1 MLEMAYLR
9 HSMKLGPVI
18 IPMDEPGGGMKRMAG
33 TSEAWR
39 TGRWLVLCLS
49 ALLFAAPLR
58 AEEVRIEHQGLD
70 VIGNLDIAQGK
81 SLKNDGVVLLL
92 HGTLAHH
99 RMEIISALQELLHER
114 GINSLA
120 ITLGLGMNER
130 RGLFDCSIEQDHRNE
145 DASEEIK
152 SWINWLKQKGAAS
165 ITLAGHDRGGNQI
178 AVYAAK
184 EPDKAVRRL
193 VMIAPLA
200 DTASSLES
208 EFSQRFRQPLQPILA
223 EAEKLV
229 AEDQFNTLMTDVPFL
244 GCDRAKVTAG
254 AFVNYYGPNQNLYTP
269 SLIPHIKMP
278 TMVVV
283 GDLDPLANELLPAVQ
298 GIPDA
303 KSVRIVT
310 IPGADH
316 FFRDEAA
323 EDLADKIKAF
333 MAEK

>member
-1 MLEMAYLR
+1 
-9 HSMKLGPVI
+9 
-18 IPMDEPGGGMKRMAG
+18 MAG
-33 TSEAWR
+33 KSEALGM
-39 TGRWLVLCLS
+39 GRWLVLCLW
-49 ALLFAAPLR
+49 AVLFAAPLR
-58 AEEVRIEHQGLD
+58 AEDVRIEHQGLD
-70 VIGNLDIAQGK
+70 VLGNLDIAPGK
-81 SLKNDGVVLLL
+81 SLKGDGVVLLV

-145 DASEEIK
+145 DAGEEIK
-152 SWINWLKQKGAAS
+152 AWVKWLKDKGAAS

-178 AVYAAK
+178 AVYAARD
-184 EPDKAVRRL
+184 PDKAVRRL
-193 VMIAPLA
+193 ILIAPLA
-200 DTASSLES
+200 DTASSLEA
-208 EFSQRFRQPLQPILA
+208 EYTQRFRQPLQQILA

-244 GCDRAKVTAG
+244 VCDRAKVTAG

-269 SLIPHIKMP
+269 GLIPQIKMP
-278 TMVVV
+278 AMIAV
-283 GDLDPLANELLPAVQ
+283 GDLDPLANELLPAIQ

-303 KSVRIVT
+303 KSIRLVT

-316 FFRDEAA
+316 FFRDQAA

-333 MAEK
+333 LAEK

>member
-1 MLEMAYLR
+1 MAHLR
-9 HSMKLGPVI
+9 HSMKLGPA
-18 IPMDEPGGGMKRMAG
+18 IPTRQPGGGMRQKAG
-33 TSEAWR
+33 RNEVR
-39 TGRWLVLCLS
+39 GIGRWLVLCLW
-49 ALLFAAPLR
+49 ALLLAAPLR

-70 VIGNLDIAQGK
+70 VLGNLDIAQGK

-130 RGLFDCSIEQDHRNE
+130 RGLFDCSIEQDHRIE
-145 DASEEIK
+145 DATEEIK
-152 SWINWLKQKGAAS
+152 SWVKWLKEKGAAS

-178 AVYAAK
+178 AVYAAT
-184 EPDKAVRRL
+184 ESDKAVRRL
-193 VMIAPLA
+193 ILIAPLA
-200 DTASSLES
+200 DTASSIEA
-208 EFSQRFRQPLQPILA
+208 EFSQRFRQPLQPVLA

-244 GCDRAKVTAG
+244 VCDRAKVTAG

-269 SLIPHIKMP
+269 GLIPHIKMP
-278 TMVVV
+278 ALIAI
-283 GDLDPLANELLPAVQ
+283 GDLDPLANELVPAIR

-303 KSVRIVT
+303 KSIKLVT

-316 FFRDEAA
+316 FFRDQAA
-323 EDLADKIKAF
+323 EDLADQIKAF
-333 MAEK
+333 LAEK

>member
-1 MLEMAYLR
+1 MSVKADKGDAL
-9 HSMKLGPVI
+9 SI
-18 IPMDEPGGGMKRMAG
+18 
-33 TSEAWR
+33 
-39 TGRWLVLCLS
+39 GRILVLCLC
-49 ALLFAAPLR
+49 ALLVTAPLR

-70 VIGNLDIAQGK
+70 VLGTLEVAPGK
-81 SLKNDGVVLLL
+81 SLKNDGAVLLL
-92 HGTLAHH
+92 HGMLAHH
-99 RMEIISALQELLHER
+99 RMEIISALQELLRER

-120 ITLGLGMNER
+120 VTLGLGMNER

-152 SWINWLKQKGAAS
+152 SWINWLKQKGATS

-178 AVYAAK
+178 AIYAAK

-200 DTASSLES
+200 DTASSTES
-208 EFSQRFRQPLQPILA
+208 EFSQRFGQPLQPILA

-244 GCDRAKVTAG
+244 ACDRTKVTAG

-269 SLIPHIKMP
+269 SLIPRIKLP
-278 TMVVV
+278 AMVVV
-283 GDLDPLANELLPAVQ
+283 GDLDPLANELLPAIE

-303 KSVRIVT
+303 KSIRLVT
-310 IPGADH
+310 LPGADH
-316 FFRDEAA
+316 FFRDQAA

-333 MAEK
+333 LAEK

>member
-1 MLEMAYLR
+1 MSGANDVGALDLETI
-9 HSMKLGPVI
+9 V
-18 IPMDEPGGGMKRMAG
+18 MDQPRGGMRRMANA
-33 TSEAWR
+33 SKAAAM
-39 TGRWLVLCLS
+39 GRWLVACVC
-49 ALLFAAPLR
+49 AFLFAAPLR

-70 VIGNLDIAQGK
+70 VLGNLDIAPGK
-81 SLKNDGVVLLL
+81 SLKTDGVVLLL

-145 DASEEIK
+145 DASEEIR
-152 SWINWLKQKGAAS
+152 SWVKWLKEKGAAS
-165 ITLAGHDRGGNQI
+165 ITLAGHGRGGNQI

-200 DTASSLES
+200 DTASSIEA
-208 EFSQRFRQPLQPILA
+208 EFSQRFRQPLPPVLA

-244 GCDRAKVTAG
+244 VCDRAKVTAG

-269 SLIPHIKMP
+269 SLIPHIKMQA
-278 TMVVV
+278 MVAV
-283 GDLDPLANELLPAVQ
+283 GDLDPLANELVPAIQ

-303 KSVRIVT
+303 KSIKLVT

-316 FFRDEAA
+316 FFRDQAA
-323 EDLADKIKAF
+323 EDLADQIKAF
-333 MAEK
+333 LAEK

>member
-1 MLEMAYLR
+1 
-9 HSMKLGPVI
+9 
-18 IPMDEPGGGMKRMAG
+18 MDEPGGGMKRIAG
-33 TSEAWR
+33 KSEAR
-39 TGRWLVLCLS
+39 GIGRWLVPCLW

-70 VIGNLDIAQGK
+70 VLGNLDLAPGK

-99 RMEIISALQELLHER
+99 RVEVMSALQELLHER

-130 RGLFDCSIEQDHRNE
+130 RGLFDCNIEQDHRNE
-145 DASEEIK
+145 DAAEEIK
-152 SWINWLKQKGAAS
+152 SWVTWLKEKGAAS
-165 ITLAGHDRGGNQI
+165 IALAGHDRGGNQI
-178 AVYAAK
+178 AIYAAK

-200 DTASSLES
+200 DTASSIES

-223 EAEKLV
+223 EAEKLA
-229 AEDQFNTLMTDVPFL
+229 AEEQFNTLMTDVPFL
-244 GCDRAKVTAG
+244 ACDKSKVTAG

-269 SLIPHIKMP
+269 SLIPHIKLP
-278 TMVVV
+278 AMVAV
-283 GDLDPLANELLPAVQ
+283 GDLDPLANELLPAIQ

-303 KSVRIVT
+303 KLIRLVT
-310 IPGADH
+310 ITGADH
-316 FFRDEAA
+316 FFRDQAA

-333 MAEK
+333 LAEK

>member
-1 MLEMAYLR
+1 
-9 HSMKLGPVI
+9 
-18 IPMDEPGGGMKRMAG
+18 MDESDGSMGRAAG
-33 TSEAWR
+33 KGEALGA
-39 TGRWLVLCLS
+39 GRWLVLCCC
-49 ALLFAAPLR
+49 ALLFAAPLH

-70 VIGNLDIAQGK
+70 VIGNLDLAPGK
-81 SLKNDGVVLLL
+81 SLKNDGAVLLL

-99 RMEIISALQELLHER
+99 RMEIMSALQELLHER

-120 ITLGLGMNER
+120 VTLGLGMNER

-152 SWINWLKQKGAAS
+152 SWVNWLKQKGAAS

-178 AVYAAK
+178 AVYAAQ

-200 DTASSLES
+200 DTASSIEA
-208 EFSQRFRQPLQPILA
+208 EFSQRFHVPLQSILA

-229 AEDQFNTLMTDVPFL
+229 AEDQFNSLMTDVPFL
-244 GCDRAKVTAG
+244 ACDRAKVTAG

-269 SLIPHIKMP
+269 SLLPHIKMP
-278 TMVVV
+278 AMVAV
-283 GDLDPLANELLPAVQ
+283 GDLDPLANELLPAIE

-303 KSVRIVT
+303 KSIRLVT
-310 IPGADH
+310 IAGADH
-316 FFRDEAA
+316 FFRDQAA

-333 MAEK
+333 LAEK

>member
-1 MLEMAYLR
+1 MTGVSKAT
-9 HSMKLGPVI
+9 
-18 IPMDEPGGGMKRMAG
+18 RM
-33 TSEAWR
+33 W
-39 TGRWLVLCLS
+39 RWLVACLC
-49 ALLFAAPLR
+49 ALLFVAPLR

-70 VIGNLDIAQGK
+70 VLGNLDIAPGK

-130 RGLFDCSIEQDHRNE
+130 RGMFDCSIEQDHRIE

-152 SWINWLKQKGAAS
+152 SWVNWLKQKGAAN
-165 ITLAGHDRGGNQI
+165 ITLAGHDRGGNQMAI
-178 AVYAAK
+178 YAGK
-184 EPDKAVRRL
+184 DPDKAVRRL
-193 VMIAPLA
+193 MLIAPLA
-200 DTASSLES
+200 DTASSIEA
-208 EFSQRFRQPLQPILA
+208 EFSQHFRVPLQPALA

-229 AEDQFNTLMTDVPFL
+229 AEDQFNTLMTGVPFL
-244 GCDRAKVTAG
+244 LCDNAKVTAG

-269 SLIPHIKMP
+269 SLIPNIKMP
-278 TMVVV
+278 ALVAV
-283 GDLDPLANELLPAVQ
+283 GDLDPLAHELLPAIQ

-303 KSVRIVT
+303 KSVRVLT

-316 FFRDEAA
+316 FFRDQAA
-323 EDLADKIKAF
+323 EDLADAIKAF
-333 MAEK
+333 LAEK

>member
-1 MLEMAYLR
+1 
-9 HSMKLGPVI
+9 
-18 IPMDEPGGGMKRMAG
+18 MDEPGGGMRRMAG
-33 TSEAWR
+33 KSEAR
-39 TGRWLVLCLS
+39 GIGRWLLLCLL
-49 ALLFAAPLR
+49 ALFFAAPLR
-58 AEEVRIEHQGLD
+58 AEEARIEHQGLD
-70 VIGNLDIAQGK
+70 VLGNLDIAPGK

-99 RMEIISALQELLHER
+99 RMEVISALQELLHER

-145 DASEEIK
+145 DAVEEIK
-152 SWINWLKQKGAAS
+152 SWVKWLKEKGAAS
-165 ITLAGHDRGGNQI
+165 ITLAGHGRGGNQI
-178 AVYAAK
+178 AIYTAK

-193 VMIAPLA
+193 VLIAPLA
-200 DTASSLES
+200 DTASSIES

-229 AEDQFNTLMTDVPFL
+229 AEEQFNTLMTDVPFL
-244 GCDRAKVTAG
+244 ACDKANVTAG

-269 SLIPHIKMP
+269 SLIPHIKLP
-278 TMVVV
+278 AMVAV
-283 GDLDPLANELLPAVQ
+283 GDLDPLANELFPAIQ

-303 KSVRIVT
+303 KSIRLVT
-310 IPGADH
+310 ITGADH
-316 FFRDEAA
+316 FFRDQAA

-333 MAEK
+333 LAEK